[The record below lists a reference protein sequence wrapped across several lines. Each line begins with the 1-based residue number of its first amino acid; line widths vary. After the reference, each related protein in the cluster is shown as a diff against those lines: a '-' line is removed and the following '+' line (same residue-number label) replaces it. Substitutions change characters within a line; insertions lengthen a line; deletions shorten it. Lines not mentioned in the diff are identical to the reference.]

1 MFVRPD
7 QGQADGGAA
16 EGALALADLPL
27 LLDEDPAKAANPP
40 FQVFDHPGTFAG

>member
-16 EGALALADLPL
+16 EGALALPGLPL
-27 LLDEDPAKAANPP
+27 LLDEDPAQAANPA
-40 FQVFDHPGTFAG
+40 VEIFDHPGAFAG